1 MDYLGNYRLWKGEP
15 MDGPDA
21 EFAAQL
27 SARNSVA
34 VEERSRMEQECKAL
48 QAKIEKLK
56 AYILNTC
63 SLHRDGMKCEE
74 CARLGCGIYEIVKGN
89 ANA

>member
-1 MDYLGNYRLWKGEP
+1 

-21 EFAAQL
+21 EFVTKL
-27 SARNSVA
+27 SEKLGILRREN
-34 VEERSRMEQECKAL
+34 
-48 QAKIEKLK
+48 EKLK

-63 SLHRDGMKCEE
+63 SLHRDGMKCGE